1 MMIFSRGLASYLYMN
16 SWNNRESEG
25 HSPSHQQDLRMVIVT
40 SQALSCGK
48 YVSTG
53 MIVLFR
59 KESFPVCSGWGE
71 VMC

>member
-1 MMIFSRGLASYLYMN
+1 MPLVGNTLDALHKSHPASRKAVL
-16 SWNNRESEG
+16 
-25 HSPSHQQDLRMVIVT
+25 HVV
-40 SQALSCGK
+40 SCGNK
-48 YVSTG
+48 VSTG